1 MNRIIFILALSGLLM
16 NVQAQQS
23 KTEGDNQMQT
33 TKKSEKPHVLI
44 VTSMGDIEIELY
56 PDKAPVSV
64 KNFLSYVNDKFYD
77 HTIFHRVINNFMI
90 QGGGFTADLSPKP
103 TKPPI
108 PYEGNNG
115 LSNER
120 GTIAYARTADPNSAT
135 SQFFI
140 NQRDNFGLDH
150 GKTADGY
157 GYTVFGKVVRGMAV
171 VDKIAA
177 VKTGSR
183 PNGMQD
189 VPVKPVTIESIRLL
203 DDK

>member
-77 HTIFHRVINNFMI
+77 HRR
-90 QGGGFTADLSPKP
+90 AAS
-103 TKPPI
+103 
-108 PYEGNNG
+108 
-115 LSNER
+115 
-120 GTIAYARTADPNSAT
+120 
-135 SQFFI
+135 
-140 NQRDNFGLDH
+140 
-150 GKTADGY
+150 Y
-157 GYTVFGKVVRGMAV
+157 GVG
-171 VDKIAA
+171 
-177 VKTGSR
+177 
-183 PNGMQD
+183 
-189 VPVKPVTIESIRLL
+189 
-203 DDK
+203 